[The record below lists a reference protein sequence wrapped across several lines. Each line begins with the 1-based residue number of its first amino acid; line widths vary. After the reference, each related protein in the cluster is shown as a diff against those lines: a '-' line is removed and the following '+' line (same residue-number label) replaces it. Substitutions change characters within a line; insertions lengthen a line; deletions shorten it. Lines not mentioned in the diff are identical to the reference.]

1 MHSRCGRG
9 GLSKSLDN
17 RWCPT
22 WAWSRRWM
30 WGNSLRSKEF
40 PVRELLRRT
49 VANLRR
55 SCNSNV
61 AFFSKRNAQGISTT
75 LMPTHIPGRGGL
87 HPYMNFNRKD
97 GSKFHQFPKPLKPH
111 CKWKN
116 SVVQRRKEGLYLPAW
131 GCSRT
136 WLDHWLDSLENDR
149 CQASSVNRK
158 VHRTQTLHAN
168 SGPSFYT
175 IVKRP
180 KFNENVIYWE
190 KSLPLCGHQPW
201 CKTLNTQIT
210 RKPSNRKM

>member
-1 MHSRCGRG
+1 MVGYRVLTLFHVMYISYGRSWYSIDRPATWYMCMSQGRNECKFKGWKNDSQTIDIKEPMRSRCGRG

-75 LMPTHIPGRGGL
+75 LMP
-87 HPYMNFNRKD
+87 HPYPMK
-97 GSKFHQFPKPLKPH
+97 
-111 CKWKN
+111 
-116 SVVQRRKEGLYLPAW
+116 RRA
-131 GCSRT
+131 
-136 WLDHWLDSLENDR
+136 
-149 CQASSVNRK
+149 
-158 VHRTQTLHAN
+158 
-168 SGPSFYT
+168 PS
-175 IVKRP
+175 IHELQKKR
-180 KFNENVIYWE
+180 
-190 KSLPLCGHQPW
+190 
-201 CKTLNTQIT
+201 
-210 RKPSNRKM
+210 